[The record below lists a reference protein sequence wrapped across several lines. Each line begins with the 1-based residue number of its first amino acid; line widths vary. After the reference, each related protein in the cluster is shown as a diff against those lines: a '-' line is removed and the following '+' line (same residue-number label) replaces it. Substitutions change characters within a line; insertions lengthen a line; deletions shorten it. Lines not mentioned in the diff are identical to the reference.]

1 VPLRGRRA
9 ATGPTCSYGDDVPLR
24 GRRAATGMT
33 CSYGADVQLRGRR
46 AATGKTCRYGADV
59 QLRGRR
65 AATGPTCRYGE
76 DVPLRGRR
84 AATGKTSRYGEDV
97 PLRGRLRRF
106 DRRRRSD
113 SGTGYGRGRQP
124 GLFGLETR
132 STSTISESLPRAP
145 FDPPDPPF
153 EILDRRGSPKAGP
166 ESAEGRGLFVA
177 PPSDVPLR
185 G

>member
-1 VPLRGRRA
+1 VAGRFLPFR
-9 ATGPTCSYGDDVPLR
+9 S
-24 GRRAATGMT
+24 
-33 CSYGADVQLRGRR
+33 
-46 AATGKTCRYGADV
+46 
-59 QLRGRR
+59 
-65 AATGPTCRYGE
+65 
-76 DVPLRGRR
+76 
-84 AATGKTSRYGEDV
+84 DV

-132 STSTISESLPRAP
+132 STSTISESIRRAP

-185 G
+185 GRRAATGMTCRYGADVPLRGRRAATGPTCRYGDDVPLRGRRAATGPTCRYGADVPLRG